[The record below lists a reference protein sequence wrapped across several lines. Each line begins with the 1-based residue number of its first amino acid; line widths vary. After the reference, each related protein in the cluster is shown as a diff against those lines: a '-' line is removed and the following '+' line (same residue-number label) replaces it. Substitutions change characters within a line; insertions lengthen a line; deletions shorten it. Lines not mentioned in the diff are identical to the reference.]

1 VVTTQAIGWLNF
13 DTVQGIPHTDWMI
26 ACEGVAGILRCF

>member
-1 VVTTQAIGWLNF
+1 MYIVVTTQEIDGLSF

-26 ACEGVAGILRCF
+26 ACFLE